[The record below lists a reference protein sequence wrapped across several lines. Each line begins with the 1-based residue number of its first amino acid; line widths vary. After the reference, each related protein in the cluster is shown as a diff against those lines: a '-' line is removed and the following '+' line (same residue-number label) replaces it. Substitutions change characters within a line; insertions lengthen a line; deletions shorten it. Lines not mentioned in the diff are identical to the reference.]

1 MASRPI
7 PFATPG
13 SSESAHSHVYQAQ
26 RATRGKA
33 ISEGLRRA
41 AEKRQALG
49 EIEEDLAEAV
59 VPRKRR

>member
-1 MASRPI
+1 MGRPI

-33 ISEGLRRA
+33 ISEGMRRA
-41 AEKRQALG
+41 AEKRQALEG
-49 EIEEDLAEAV
+49 AEEGLAEAV
-59 VPRKRR
+59 VPKR